1 MRIFLLINFFLLS
14 VIGFAQE
21 EFEYLGVIRLEDETF
36 ISYKIAF
43 SENNGLI
50 SGFTVTDLGGAH
62 ETKSFLSGYFNDREN
77 TLEFYESSILY
88 TKSDVVEEDFCFVHF
103 TGFLKKLNDK
113 QQIEGSFK
121 GLYSDGKECISGEIK
136 LSNLGRILKRA
147 KKIDKKVDKSILIS
161 QEKKDKVNL
170 VKDLDSIN
178 TNRLSKNETLSI
190 FTKSNQI
197 KIVVYDA
204 GQEDGDEIA
213 LQLNEKYLF
222 ETLKATSKK
231 KTIEIPLVKGI
242 NELKVTALN
251 NGSVGGNT
259 VMIIIQDID
268 ATIETVTNLK
278 KGETASFMFLK
289 KK

>member
-1 MRIFLLINFFLLS
+1 M
-14 VIGFAQE
+14 
-21 EFEYLGVIRLEDETF
+21 
-36 ISYKIAF
+36 
-43 SENNGLI
+43 
-50 SGFTVTDLGGAH
+50 
-62 ETKSFLSGYFNDREN
+62 
-77 TLEFYESSILY
+77 
-88 TKSDVVEEDFCFVHF
+88 
-103 TGFLKKLNDK
+103 
-113 QQIEGSFK
+113 
-121 GLYSDGKECISGEIK
+121 
-136 LSNLGRILKRA
+136 KRA

-178 TNRLSKNETLSI
+178 TNRLNKNETLSI

-231 KTIEIPLVKGI
+231 KTIEIPLTQDQTQIKI
-242 NELKVTALN
+242 TALN
-251 NGSVGGNT
+251 NGSIGGNT
-259 VMIIIQDID
+259 VMLIIKDVD
-268 ATIETVTNLK
+268 NTIETVTNLK

>member
-103 TGFLKKLNDK
+103 TGLLKKLNDK
-113 QQIEGSFK
+113 QKIEGNFK
-121 GLYSDGKECISGEIK
+121 GFYSDGKECISGEIK
-136 LSNLGRILKRA
+136 LSNLGRILRRA

-178 TNRLSKNETLSI
+178 TNRLNKNETLSI

-213 LQLNEKYLF
+213 LQLNKKYLF
-222 ETLKATSKK
+222 ETLRATSKK
-231 KTIEIPLVKGI
+231 KTIEVPLAKGV

-251 NGSVGGNT
+251 DGSIGGNT
-259 VMIIIQDID
+259 VMIIIQGTD
-268 ATIETVTNLK
+268 ANIETVTNLK
-278 KGETASFMFLK
+278 KGESAKFVFLNK
-289 KK
+289 K